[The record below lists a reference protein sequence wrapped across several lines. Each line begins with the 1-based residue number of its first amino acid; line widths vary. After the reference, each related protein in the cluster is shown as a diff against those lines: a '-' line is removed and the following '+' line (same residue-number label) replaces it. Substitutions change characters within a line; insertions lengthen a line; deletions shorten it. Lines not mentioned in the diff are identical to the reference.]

1 MIPVIGLGSSATF
14 ATVARAEDASALEA
28 VFQTMA
34 DLGARAFDT
43 APSYGA
49 SEQVAGAIVNELG
62 IAYKLFA
69 IFKQPK
75 VDLIQVH
82 NLGDPATQLPNV
94 REFKKAGRVRYVG
107 ITTTWAPF
115 FLEFT
120 LTHPAI
126 TAVRR
131 PPAKRR
137 TCSTTSVAGSVACP
151 RPRIATRSSSWWMRS
166 RLCRGAEV
174 KSSFA
179 GPSARSSYR

>member
-82 NLGDPATQLPNV
+82 NLGDPATQLPDRARIQEGWPRALRGHHHHV
-94 REFKKAGRVRYVG
+94 GAVLPRVHAHASG
-107 ITTTWAPF
+107 D
-115 FLEFT
+115 
-120 LTHPAI
+120 H
-126 TAVRR
+126 RR
-131 PPAKRR
+131 PPATSQAKNMLDNIGGGIGRLPTAAHRHQIIELVDALPALPRR
-137 TCSTTSVAGSVACP
+137 
-151 RPRIATRSSSWWMRS
+151 
-166 RLCRGAEV
+166 
-174 KSSFA
+174 
-179 GPSARSSYR
+179 